1 MLTFLEKGVKV
12 VKEII
17 IFLLRFLNLPT
28 ML

>member
-12 VKEII
+12 VKEKI

>member
-1 MLTFLEKGVKV
+1 MLTFMEKGVKV